1 MQLLVTLDGVEH
13 SVTPKPGDLVRFERQ
28 YDMSAST
35 LDDDTRLEYV
45 FYIAWC
51 ALKRTGVFAGDFEE
65 FLDLAD
71 MGEEVAPLEPPKP
84 PSL

>member
-1 MQLLVTLDGVEH
+1 MKLLIELDGVAHEVH
-13 SVTPKPGDLVRFERQ
+13 PKPGDLVRFERQ
-28 YDMSAST
+28 YDVPASS
-35 LDDDTRLEYV
+35 LDENARVEHV

-71 MGEEVAPLEPPKP
+71 TAGDVAPLEPPTP
-84 PSL
+84 PAS